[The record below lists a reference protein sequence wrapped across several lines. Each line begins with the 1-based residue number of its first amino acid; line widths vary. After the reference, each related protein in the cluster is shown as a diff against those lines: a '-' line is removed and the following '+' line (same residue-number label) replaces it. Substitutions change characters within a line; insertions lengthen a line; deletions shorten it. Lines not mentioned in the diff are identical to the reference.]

1 MCAKSTP
8 YPVYFTK
15 RFVYNLWRSFLSS
28 LSSITSKLESFSFPC
43 RLLEHLADIGR
54 VLLWDNLKKQG
65 GALCCPVHWTL
76 FANLAHPIEDY
87 HLELYNTS
95 FPGPIDRKLYHLAPP
110 PTNRNLYFPTKSQL
124 FPEGQVELAL
134 IQGKILRRVSFSFV
148 SEYFLR

>member
-1 MCAKSTP
+1 M
-8 YPVYFTK
+8 
-15 RFVYNLWRSFLSS
+15 
-28 LSSITSKLESFSFPC
+28 
-43 RLLEHLADIGR
+43 
-54 VLLWDNLKKQG
+54 
-65 GALCCPVHWTL
+65 CCPVHWTL

-134 IQGKILRRVSFSFV
+134 IQGKILRRVSFFCFKVFSQIIFPILFRSPNHQIADKKIKLNLPFKLSYLNLNV
-148 SEYFLR
+148 AQTLCYITEL